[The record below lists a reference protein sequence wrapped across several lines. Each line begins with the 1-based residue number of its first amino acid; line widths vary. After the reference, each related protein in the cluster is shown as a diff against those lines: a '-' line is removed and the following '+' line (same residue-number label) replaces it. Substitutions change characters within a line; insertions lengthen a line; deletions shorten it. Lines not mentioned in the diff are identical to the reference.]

1 MASLTRVT
9 SEPPP
14 PTPPQIPPPPVLRPA
29 RPRGLDQ
36 AERAIEFTLLASRWL
51 LLPLYVILMA
61 VLAIFG
67 INAAQELWH
76 LMEDAGD
83 TSEAELILSALSLID
98 LALVASLIVM
108 VALSGYETFV
118 SRFDTTGEM
127 EQPEW
132 LGKLDLGTVKLKL
145 AASIVAIS
153 GIHLLKQYMATD
165 PLPNDRL
172 LTLAAVHLAFVGSAL
187 LLAWVDRMSFSGHRH

>member
-1 MASLTRVT
+1 MNSPESPDSPVV
-9 SEPPP
+9 
-14 PTPPQIPPPPVLRPA
+14 PPPPVTVPPA
-29 RPRGLDQ
+29 RAPKPHPLHHI
-36 AERAIEFTLLASRWL
+36 ERAIEFTLLASRWL

-67 INAAQELWH
+67 INAAKELWH
-76 LMEDAGD
+76 LLEHAGD
-83 TSEAELILSALSLID
+83 TSEADLILSALSLID

-153 GIHLLKQYMATD
+153 GIHLLKQYMATE

-172 LTLAAVHLAFVGSAL
+172 LTLSVVHLAFVGSAL
-187 LLAWVDRMSFSGHRH
+187 LLAWVDRMSFRH